1 MYLFTE
7 MVGVPE
13 IGLVMLKN
21 YLKYHSD
28 VIHIYCTEEDKKCMS
43 SEIDSDLVKYVIV
56 GAHVTEGYKKGH
68 WGTAEIYADLLLD
81 DNIEDDILHIDSDVI
96 FKSESVSLL
105 KEKLSEG
112 FALVGGIRRYKD
124 NPNNRKDCEYR
135 DNVVATSF
143 FGFKKSY
150 ITKRD
155 RATLRGM
162 VHGGSI
168 DGQPVIDFFDPISFD
183 ILTNGGRIYH
193 VPRVIVG
200 GFAET
205 GRDKNIEPY
214 LGEDLDYGENMI
226 HFAGIGSG
234 LRKFKGEGP
243 YMNEGYALWA
253 VDRYKMFS
261 NLFAIE
267 EEYFTL
273 SEDKQILQ
281 EKLQNTDND
290 LFR

>member
-96 FKSESVSLL
+96 FKSESV
-105 KEKLSEG
+105 
-112 FALVGGIRRYKD
+112 
-124 NPNNRKDCEYR
+124 R

-243 YMNEGYALWA
+243 YMHEGYALWA
-253 VDRYKMFS
+253 VERYKMFS